1 MLTQI
6 IGAANAL
13 SAKME
18 AYLHSGSITNDIGK
32 IDEHQKHIKD
42 TPSSGDKAASSILDG
57 SLKLR
62 AEDGERFA
70 SVKPI
75 SMTIPQG
82 ESFED
87 AELRRQMIK
96 YNMEDV
102 GAVVAEMDIDD
113 DESNA
118 WLEGDRDEDQDDS
131 SNEEDEDSFGR
142 TKRRVVSDDYR
153 KEMEALEQKLNG
165 KFTPNVGPRRDEA
178 DSVKTEHMGDQNTT
192 NISNIQNAPKSN
204 RSSKVYPAQPIQPAQ
219 TYFPASSH
227 ESSTEL
233 SHKSNRQVA
242 PLKDP
247 SYDHS
252 TAALLPSIS
261 KPTVEPNVIE
271 RSVPTAASSLHAIPP
286 SSSALKS
293 ASKHASTPPIFSTH
307 KPSSAS
313 HNSIINTA
321 IIERPYISTNT
332 DTNTYPSPPSELDEF
347 DPALLQQQAATEYF
361 RTRNRMIHRQG
372 GFLASAEEEANEGR
386 VPLTEEEG
394 GEKKMS
400 RFKAARLRKG

>member
-18 AYLHSGSITNDIGK
+18 AYLNSGSITNDIGK
-32 IDEHQKHIKD
+32 IDEHQRHIKD
-42 TPSSGDKAASSILDG
+42 TPSSGDMAASSISDR

-62 AEDGERFA
+62 AEDGERLA
-70 SVKPI
+70 SIKPVSTI
-75 SMTIPQG
+75 IPQG
-82 ESFED
+82 ESFDD

-118 WLEGDRDEDQDDS
+118 WLEVDRDEGQDDS

-142 TKRRVVSDDYR
+142 TKRRVISDDYR

-178 DSVKTEHMGDQNTT
+178 DFVKTEHSERRPGNKAPSGDMCFQPRSVSPTKVARFIDEVGDQNTT
-192 NISNIQNAPKSN
+192 NISNIQNAPKRN
-204 RSSKVYPAQPIQPAQ
+204 RSGKAYSAQPIQPAQ
-219 TYFPASSH
+219 TFLPASSH
-227 ESSTEL
+227 DPSTEL

-242 PLKDP
+242 PLEDT

-271 RSVPTAASSLHAIPP
+271 RSVPTAASSQHAIPP

-307 KPSSAS
+307 KLFS
-313 HNSIINTA
+313 TA
-321 IIERPYISTNT
+321 
-332 DTNTYPSPPSELDEF
+332 
-347 DPALLQQQAATEYF
+347 Q
-361 RTRNRMIHRQG
+361 
-372 GFLASAEEEANEGR
+372 
-386 VPLTEEEG
+386 
-394 GEKKMS
+394 
-400 RFKAARLRKG
+400 